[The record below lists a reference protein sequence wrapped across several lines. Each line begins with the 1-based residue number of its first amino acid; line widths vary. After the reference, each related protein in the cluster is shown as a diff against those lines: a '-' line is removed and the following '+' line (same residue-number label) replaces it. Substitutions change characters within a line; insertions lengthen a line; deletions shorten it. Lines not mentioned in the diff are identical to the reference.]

1 MRRKPLAAFFRSGL
15 GKDTP
20 FKFMNEE
27 EANYTIITLEPPLSP
42 EMLATL
48 EAGLEMEEGES
59 LDPSSTAVV
68 LYPSVEIAERAYK
81 AKPLRLPPEA
91 LGRAVVFLAGAESGS
106 LRAGTFSV
114 VGFLE
119 NTRIGFNN

>member
-1 MRRKPLAAFFRSGL
+1 
-15 GKDTP
+15 
-20 FKFMNEE
+20 MNEE

>member
-1 MRRKPLAAFFRSGL
+1 MKENKEP
-15 GKDTP
+15 D
-20 FKFMNEE
+20 
-27 EANYTIITLEPPLSP
+27 YTIITLEPPLRP
-42 EMLATL
+42 EMLAML
-48 EAGLEMEEGES
+48 KAGLEMEEGES

-91 LGRAVVFLAGAESGS
+91 LGRAVVFLAGANKGCQ
-106 LRAGTFSV
+106 GPGDFSV

-119 NTRIGFNN
+119 NTRIGMDN